1 MTLRAYSRWIAAGVV
16 CLAGSLSA
24 GSAAAQN
31 NTMFGSSGALS
42 GGSGFGAGTG
52 NLGGGMGSAFPAS
65 GMSGGGGGMSGGG
78 VGMAMPA
85 INLPSNALPGMT
97 GATGQM
103 GATGQGQ
110 AGFVGMGSGFVG
122 QTPGTQQQTGL
133 QNRPGQNR
141 NTGRAGRGQGQNQNQ
156 MGGAGNQQQQRTIR
170 PQLVV
175 AFTAPLPAPDIMST
189 RLQTRLQKIKK
200 TSPYEGVQV
209 DVEGNKV
216 ILRGEVNS
224 AQDARMASM
233 LARLEPGV
241 RKVDNQL
248 TIREPAP
255 AVE

>member
-1 MTLRAYSRWIAAGVV
+1 MLRAYSRWIAAGVV
-16 CLAGSLSA
+16 CLAGSMGV

-31 NTMFGSSGALS
+31 SSLFGSSGALS

-52 NLGGGMGSAFPAS
+52 TLGSGMGTAFPAS
-65 GMSGGGGGMSGGG
+65 GMSGGGT
-78 VGMAMPA
+78 A
-85 INLPSNALPGMT
+85 LPSNALPSNAMPSNTLPGMT

-103 GATGQGQ
+103 GATGQQGQ

-122 QTPGTQQQTGL
+122 QTPGTQGQTGM
-133 QNRPGQNR
+133 QNRAGQNR
-141 NTGRAGRGQGQNQNQ
+141 NTARAGRGGQNQNQNQ
-156 MGGAGNQQQQRTIR
+156 MGGAGNQQQRTIR

-175 AFTAPLPAPDIMST
+175 AFTAPLPTSDVMST

-209 DVEGNKV
+209 DVEGSKV

-233 LARLEPGV
+233 IARLEPGV

-248 TIREPAP
+248 TVREPAP

>member
-1 MTLRAYSRWIAAGVV
+1 MPS
-16 CLAGSLSA
+16 
-24 GSAAAQN
+24 N
-31 NTMFGSSGALS
+31 ALPS
-42 GGSGFGAGTG
+42 
-52 NLGGGMGSAFPAS
+52 N
-65 GMSGGGGGMSGGG
+65 
-78 VGMAMPA
+78 AM
-85 INLPSNALPGMT
+85 PSNALPGQT
-97 GATGQM
+97 GGTGQM

-122 QTPGTQQQTGL
+122 QTPGTQQQTGA

-141 NTGRAGRGQGQNQNQ
+141 NTARGGRGQNQNQ
-156 MGGAGNQQQQRTIR
+156 NQAGGAGNQQQRTIR